1 MNYKQLKMWLDTLD
15 DDELSRDVTIE
26 FNKEY
31 YPVVKY
37 PSFVDSEESDLF
49 DAGQLILRINTTKD
63 KDED

>member
-1 MNYKQLKMWLDTLD
+1 MNYKQLKIWLNTLD
-15 DDELSRDVTIE
+15 ADELSKDVTIE
-26 FNKEY
+26 FNKKY